1 MDLYFEMYSGIAGD
15 MTIGALLDLGA
26 SKEKLV
32 SGLKSIDFGEYE
44 LVFDRVKKNGL
55 DAYNFDVKLGHKH
68 CHDHG
73 HHDHHEDH
81 GKGHHHHHHDHRNL
95 KEIEK
100 IIDSGDFSDKVKKDA
115 KGIFKIIAEA
125 ESQAHGLPIDE
136 IFFHEVGAVDSIID
150 VIGTCILLEDLNPD
164 HIYFSEMYEAKGY
177 QECAHGFM
185 PLPVPAV
192 ANIITDSNLTLNI
205 IDDYGE
211 RTTPTGAAIVAY
223 FSDGEI
229 NSPFQIKKIGVGAG
243 NSNFE
248 KSTNI
253 LRVME
258 IEGKKKQ

>member
-26 SKEKLV
+26 SKEKLTAA
-32 SGLKSIDFGEYE
+32 LKSIDFGEYD

-55 DAYNFDVKLGHKH
+55 DAYNFDVKLH
-68 CHDHG
+68 
-73 HHDHHEDH
+73 HHDHDHEHEHEHHKDH
-81 GKGHHHHHHDHRNL
+81 DEEHHHHHHEHRNL
-95 KEIEK
+95 KAVEK
-100 IIDSGDFSDKVKKDA
+100 IIDSGDFSEKVKKDA
-115 KGIFKIIAEA
+115 KGIFEIIAKA
-125 ESQAHGLPIDE
+125 ESKAHGVSVDE
-136 IFFHEVGAVDSIID
+136 VFFHEVGAVDSIID
-150 VIGTCILLEDLNPD
+150 VIGTCVLLEDLNPD
-164 HIYFSEMYEAKGY
+164 HIYFSEIYEARGY

-192 ANIITDSNLTLNI
+192 ANIIADSNLTLNI

-223 FSDGEI
+223 FTDGEI
-229 NSPFQIKKIGVGAG
+229 NSPFKIKKIGVGAG
-243 NSNFE
+243 NSDFE

-258 IEGKKKQ
+258 IESKKKQ